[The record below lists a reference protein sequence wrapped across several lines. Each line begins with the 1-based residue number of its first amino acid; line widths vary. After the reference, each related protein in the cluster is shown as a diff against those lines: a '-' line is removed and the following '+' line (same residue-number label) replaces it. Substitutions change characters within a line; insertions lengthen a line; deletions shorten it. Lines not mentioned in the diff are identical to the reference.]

1 MSGNAQAA
9 NALPLA
15 REGSEWMVDAGREA
29 VRQGKLSEGAY
40 VKLCDL
46 SKDWCTGQTA
56 YAALKA
62 EHEALKKEHE
72 ELDDAHEDLLGEL
85 EDSKGNAIW
94 LRLDLEYL
102 RAKYNVPE
110 DAEVQ
115 CQLCHKMV
123 KDVICLH
130 NHMMHSHPRSSE

>member
-1 MSGNAQAA
+1 
-9 NALPLA
+9 
-15 REGSEWMVDAGREA
+15 MVDAGREA

-40 VKLCDL
+40 MKLCEL
-46 SKDWCTGQTA
+46 SKDWCTGETA

-62 EHEALKKEHE
+62 EHEALKKEHGD
-72 ELDDAHEDLLGEL
+72 LDDAHEGLLEEF
-85 EDSKGNAIW
+85 EDVKGNARW

-110 DAEVQ
+110 DAKVE
-115 CQLCHKMV
+115 CKHCHKLF

-130 NHMMHSHPRSSE
+130 NHMMHKHAQSSE